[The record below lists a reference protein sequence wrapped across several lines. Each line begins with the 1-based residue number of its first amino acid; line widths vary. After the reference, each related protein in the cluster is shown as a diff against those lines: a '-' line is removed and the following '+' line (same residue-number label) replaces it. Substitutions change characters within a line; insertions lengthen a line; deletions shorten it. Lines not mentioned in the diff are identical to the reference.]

1 VTEKKRKPSSQEL
14 AALDRWSTG
23 MLALLD
29 AGTGCEMVATALLV
43 LIPGAEAA
51 VCRLDGVSA
60 GAGQEGASGCRIQV
74 DVETAGQTRG
84 ELSVTVPAQNAG
96 YQPLLSMAA
105 RAVALQLPD
114 GSAHNSHL
122 LELLTVGEA
131 AGSLIHS
138 INNHLNIMVLQAACV
153 QMQAGSAVRE
163 QAEQIRR
170 EGARAAERM
179 RCLQTV
185 RPWPAR
191 EGERVDLVAALL
203 RVLREESGL
212 ERVET
217 RLLAGEVHVPGSV
230 MGIQRFLTL
239 LLRVA
244 VRCTPIAEK
253 VQLEVVWSGGVE
265 MTVQLPGVACQ
276 HEEECLGLPPE
287 PQGGLHQLEREAA
300 RWLLRQMGGYLETT
314 EGPRG
319 AILTVRWEMV

>member
-1 VTEKKRKPSSQEL
+1 MTGKKRKPSSQEL
-14 AALDRWSTG
+14 AALDRWSAG
-23 MLALLD
+23 LLALLD
-29 AGTGCEMVATALLV
+29 AGVGCEKVAAALLV

-51 VCRLDGVSA
+51 ECRLDGVSA
-60 GAGQEGASGCRIQV
+60 RAGLEGAAGCRIQI
-74 DVETAGQTRG
+74 DVETAGRSRG

-96 YQPLLSMAA
+96 YQPLLSLAA
-105 RAVALQLPD
+105 RVVALQLPD
-114 GSAHNSHL
+114 GSAHDPHG

-153 QMQAGSAVRE
+153 QMQAGAPVRE
-163 QAEQIRR
+163 QADQIRR

-179 RCLQTV
+179 RCLQTI

-191 EGERVDLVAALL
+191 EGERVDLIAALR
-203 RVLREESGL
+203 RVLREEPDL
-212 ERVET
+212 ERVEA
-217 RLLAGEVHVPGSV
+217 RLPAGEMLVPGSA
-230 MGIQRFLTL
+230 MGMQRFLSL

-244 VRCTPIAEK
+244 VRCTPTAEK
-253 VQLEVVWSGGVE
+253 VQLDVTWRGGVE

-314 EGPRG
+314 EGPEG
-319 AILTVRWEMV
+319 AILRVRWEAV